1 MLMIRGM
8 ETGTFWTELMF
19 LYSLALYPDTLV
31 VEVLIIPKTANW
43 GSYRY

>member
-1 MLMIRGM
+1 MIQRM

-19 LYSLALYPDTLV
+19 LHSLALYPDTLV
-31 VEVLIIPKTANW
+31 AEVLIIPKTADW